1 MSTQKRVTF
10 TADFKAKVA
19 LAAIRGDKTV
29 HELSQE
35 HSVHPTQIAQWKK
48 ELQDNAAS
56 LFEKKRGPAKVDETH
71 SPERLYSEIGKL
83 KIELDWLQ
91 KKSGIYR

>member
-1 MSTQKRVTF
+1 MSIQKRTSF
-10 TADFKAKVA
+10 SAEFKAKVA

-29 HELSQE
+29 NELSQE
-35 HSVHPTQIAQWKK
+35 YHVHSSQIAQWKK

-56 LFEKKRGPAKVDETH
+56 LFEKKRGPAKASET
-71 SPERLYSEIGKL
+71 SDPERLYSEIGKL
-83 KIELDWLQ
+83 KVELDWLQ